1 MPFKLRICP
10 ADSKLIGSSFD
21 HYRKFHIPPPKDF
34 RKENWLPN
42 MQHSNCF
49 QLIIFVFMSRHS
61 RQENAEIMLTV

>member
-10 ADSKLIGSSFD
+10 ADSELMGSSFD
-21 HYRKFHIPPPKDF
+21 HYRKFHIFPPKDF

-49 QLIIFVFMSRHS
+49 QLIIFVFMSRHN